1 MGKLFGTDGIRG
13 VAGEPPLDANMIFAV
28 GRAVGEHFKQAGSGK
43 KVLLGAD
50 TRESSPW
57 MLRLLAGGLQA
68 AGEECVSAGVIP
80 TPGVAH
86 LVRTKGYAAG
96 LMVSASHNPFR
107 DNGIKVIGATGQKL
121 PDEVEAKIEERV
133 QVFLKE
139 LNKNVAPVEK
149 EPSGDES
156 LAKEYEKVL
165 PEAVGELD
173 LSGLH
178 LVMDC
183 ANGAAYRIA
192 PMLFEDLGAKVTVIH
207 NSPDGRN
214 INESCG
220 ALHPEVVAAKVK
232 ELGADAGVCFDGDA
246 DRAMLATASGRV
258 FDGDCI
264 LLSAARWM
272 KQQGTLK
279 GDCAVGTVM
288 ANMGLEVA
296 LRREGLEL
304 VRTRVGDRYVLE
316 EMQRRG
322 ANLGGEQS
330 GHIIFLDHAPA
341 GDGLLTA
348 LEMLS
353 IVQRSG
359 KSLDELVADFK
370 VFPQKLQNV
379 PVREKVPLGE
389 IAGVQS
395 ALGEA
400 TKALGEHG
408 RVVVRYSG
416 TEKLLRV
423 MVEAEEEAQV
433 TRWTG
438 HIVSAVEQELGSS
451 LGGSFERSE

>member
-1 MGKLFGTDGIRG
+1 MGELFGTDGIRG
-13 VAGEPPLDANMIFAV
+13 VAGVPPLDAKTIFAV

-57 MLRLLAGGLQA
+57 VLRLLAGGLKA

-96 LMVSASHNPFR
+96 LMISASHNPFR

-121 PDEVEAKIEERV
+121 PDDVEAKIEERIHV
-133 QVFLKE
+133 LLSE
-139 LNKNVAPVEK
+139 DVAPAEE
-149 EPSGDES
+149 EPPGDES

-173 LSGLH
+173 LSGLY

-192 PMLFEDLGAKVTVIH
+192 PMLFEDLGAKVAVIH
-207 NSPDGRN
+207 NLPDGRN
-214 INESCG
+214 INEGCG
-220 ALHPEVVAAKVK
+220 ALHPDVVAAKVK

-246 DRAMLATASGRV
+246 DRVMLATASGRV

-272 KQQGTLK
+272 KEQGTLK

-348 LEMLS
+348 LEMLDLFPS
-353 IVQRSG
+353 QANFLLARLRDADARAVHN
-359 KSLDELVADFK
+359 SLAEQG
-370 VFPQKLQNV
+370 VF
-379 PVREKVPLGE
+379 
-389 IAGVQS
+389 
-395 ALGEA
+395 
-400 TKALGEHG
+400 
-408 RVVVRYSG
+408 VRYFDTPELQDCLRFSVG
-416 TEKLLRV
+416 ASSDTDRLLAALRD
-423 MVEAEEEAQV
+423 Q
-433 TRWTG
+433 
-438 HIVSAVEQELGSS
+438 
-451 LGGSFERSE
+451 GGERGR